1 MSLAPPVFERETPA
15 VVVEEFD
22 LKALFSSSLTL
33 LACFVLSCLLLSIPS
48 NTLARTCAE
57 KRAEH
62 RANGRWGGRH
72 CCCFFLFLSVMQRS
86 ASSCALCKGPLLFAR
101 LGSRTSGRGLLRPR
115 IYEAKDREREREKEK
130 EKGKGKSRREK
141 RESLMSG
148 VEG

>member
-101 LGSRTSGRGLLRPR
+101 LGSRTSGSGLLRPR
-115 IYEAKDREREREKEK
+115 IYEAKDRERERERKRK
-130 EKGKGKSRREK
+130 RKGKGKVVERREN
-141 RESLMSG
+141 R
-148 VEG
+148 